1 MSVTDFLQ
9 FVSESPTAFHAVD
22 AASKRLEQH
31 GFSRLFEGQSW
42 DLSAGQGYFVTRNQ
56 SSLIAFRIPEHWT
69 HFQITAS
76 HSDSPMFKLKPRPV
90 SPSGQAYVRLNVEK
104 YGGAILSTWLDRPL
118 SVAGRVLAETE
129 NGIQS
134 HLIRLDDL
142 SLIIPNLPIHFNRE
156 VNSGYN
162 FNVQQDLLPVLGDE
176 ADETAL
182 TASIC
187 EAAGI
192 QASQLLGTDLFL
204 YNREAGCLWGA
215 RKQFFSSPR
224 IDDLECAYT
233 SLVSFLSSK
242 PDGFVPVYALFDNE
256 EVGSQSGH
264 GAGSTLLPDVLTRLC
279 TRNAQGLQEI
289 LTSSIMLSCDN
300 AHAVH
305 PNHPEK
311 YDEQNRTF
319 MNRGIVLKTNAA
331 QKYTTTGVSMAL
343 FESLC
348 RKAAVPCQY
357 FANRSDIPGGST
369 LGNIANSQIS
379 MCTADIG
386 LAQLAMH
393 SAYESAGCLDLDYM
407 ISALSQFYSCNLIR
421 TADGQWTIE

>member
-9 FVSESPTAFHAVD
+9 FVSESPTAFHAVA

-76 HSDSPMFKLKPRPV
+76 HSDSPMFKLKPHPV
-90 SPSGQAYVRLNVEK
+90 SPSVQAYVRLNVEK

-134 HLIRLDDL
+134 HLIRLDEL

-192 QASQLLGTDLFL
+192 QSSQLLGTDLFL

-242 PDGFVPVYALFDNE
+242 PGFLLKRFLGAHPGFDRSDLQGYLNLFHVIAN
-256 EVGSQSGH
+256 
-264 GAGSTLLPDVLTRLC
+264 P
-279 TRNAQGLQEI
+279 
-289 LTSSIMLSCDN
+289 
-300 AHAVH
+300 
-305 PNHPEK
+305 PEDK
-311 YDEQNRTF
+311 ME
-319 MNRGIVLKTNAA
+319 
-331 QKYTTTGVSMAL
+331 
-343 FESLC
+343 
-348 RKAAVPCQY
+348 KAAVVL
-357 FANRSDIPGGST
+357 NR
-369 LGNIANSQIS
+369 
-379 MCTADIG
+379 
-386 LAQLAMH
+386 AMQCPKTVRFR
-393 SAYESAGCLDLDYM
+393 S
-407 ISALSQFYSCNLIR
+407 FYNVKAR
-421 TADGQWTIE
+421 